1 MPDQRAAGSSL
12 IKCQKCDRRVAP
24 MSDGKC
30 PGCGRLLA
38 DTEAVS
44 VDITPVGNGAVT
56 PPEQNPPE
64 TAQVGR
70 HIVLILVMAS
80 VLLLAA
86 ALLWRQ
92 HADTE
97 ALRQDIANLRTGLQ
111 VRLDQSD
118 EKVIAAT
125 TATRDDVTRALGT
138 ESGRILEATAAA
150 KEDIL
155 RILAKD
161 AAPAGNSAVVG
172 AKQAAA
178 GQRALDLGRKA
189 IEAGQADKALLYFIN
204 GVNHDPSRMELVQS
218 VADAALKSGTNELV
232 ERALGIME
240 LTTMQVAPDDMSTV
254 LDRIAELRAKVAPPP
269 APKLSPEDAAKRV
282 EEMWATYGPDVVWND
297 GARVA
302 QGLSEIEQYEQMVEV
317 SRADVNDERYSA
329 AITKSEELAEKL
341 RYVQGVLPL
350 YQHTAACVAQ
360 MKAIAADDAPDA
372 ARFSSVSASGQGV
385 LAQVWGSVD
394 ALPQAMQQ
402 ELRSLPAQMRE
413 AEENLQAKMSAVPL
427 GRAVA
432 LINRAMEDQSGSFT
446 ERIERVT
453 EASEGAAREADAV
466 TSSESRLKL
475 FGSIRAARD
484 RLLELELGRRAAY
497 QKWALDCLNGFMVDW
512 NKMHSVSDVDAKQ
525 FYKSHHIAQIDETLL
540 VPEVARVL
548 GRVMTCMT
556 GELNATD
563 GSTVDWQMAST
574 IKKRLEEL

>member
-1 MPDQRAAGSSL
+1 
-12 IKCQKCDRRVAP
+12 
-24 MSDGKC
+24 
-30 PGCGRLLA
+30 
-38 DTEAVS
+38 
-44 VDITPVGNGAVT
+44 
-56 PPEQNPPE
+56 
-64 TAQVGR
+64 
-70 HIVLILVMAS
+70 
-80 VLLLAA
+80 
-86 ALLWRQ
+86 
-92 HADTE
+92 
-97 ALRQDIANLRTGLQ
+97 
-111 VRLDQSD
+111 
-118 EKVIAAT
+118 
-125 TATRDDVTRALGT
+125 
-138 ESGRILEATAAA
+138 
-150 KEDIL
+150 
-155 RILAKD
+155 
-161 AAPAGNSAVVG
+161 
-172 AKQAAA
+172 
-178 GQRALDLGRKA
+178 
-189 IEAGQADKALLYFIN
+189 
-204 GVNHDPSRMELVQS
+204 VQS

>member
-1 MPDQRAAGSSL
+1 
-12 IKCQKCDRRVAP
+12 
-24 MSDGKC
+24 
-30 PGCGRLLA
+30 LLA